1 MNDFLFC
8 YNDLKDVLN
17 LLENNPKKI
26 CVILNNDKTVAGTIT
41 DGDLRRH
48 FLKNGNLSISLSKVM
63 NNNPIIASYDTNI
76 SVILRLMQDNKIKA
90 IPLIDKKKKFK
101 KVISIEEI
109 SYIKKET
116 VENHF
121 GFAVIMAG
129 GEGKRLRP
137 LTDNIPKPMV
147 PINGVPILQHQIEQ
161 MIKNNIKD
169 FIISLNYLG
178 NIIEETLG
186 NGSRLGVNIE
196 YLREKEALDTAGSL
210 SLITKKQ
217 KSLS

>member
-1 MNDFLFC
+1 
-8 YNDLKDVLN
+8 
-17 LLENNPKKI
+17 
-26 CVILNNDKTVAGTIT
+26 
-41 DGDLRRH
+41 
-48 FLKNGNLSISLSKVM
+48 
-63 NNNPIIASYDTNI
+63 
-76 SVILRLMQDNKIKA
+76 
-90 IPLIDKKKKFK
+90 
-101 KVISIEEI
+101 
-109 SYIKKET
+109 
-116 VENHF
+116 
-121 GFAVIMAG
+121 MAG

-196 YLREKEALDTAGSL
+196 YLKRKKKLSILLDL
-210 SLITKKQ
+210 CHL
-217 KSLS
+217 